1 MIAQAFESVGYPIL
15 PEVRRV
21 DADSRREILHIRH
34 HSLYTPR
41 DFDISPFFAIVKP
54 TIETGFDY
62 KQMMWDKTPLRGR
75 QDGLK
80 EGNAMLFEPKSWIF
94 ALALLAVP
102 VAAQGQT
109 VAEFYKGKTVNVYIG
124 VGVGGEYDIQARL
137 VARHIGKHI
146 PGNPTV
152 VPQNMTGAG
161 GLRMINY
168 LYNIAPKDGANI
180 GMIANAFPAMQ
191 AVGIPGVQFD
201 AAKMQWL
208 GTIAPGVETM
218 AVWHTTG
225 VKSIEDAR
233 KREVVAG
240 ASARGAITFIYPQM
254 MNEFLGTKF
263 KIVTGYPGGNQI
275 NLAME
280 RGEVEARN
288 NTWSSWK
295 ATKADWLK
303 DKKITVIAQ
312 AGPARARSRC
322 TLGRGCGSHPR
333 GAPAHRARRVRHP
346 AWPAVRDQRSAGRP
360 RRRAARGLRRHHER
374 PGVHCRD
381 QVARLRRRSGAGR
394 DDAEDRGEGAVDA
407 EGRGG
412 QGQRADGI
420 GRSATAAAGWQ

>member
-1 MIAQAFESVGYPIL
+1 
-15 PEVRRV
+15 
-21 DADSRREILHIRH
+21 
-34 HSLYTPR
+34 
-41 DFDISPFFAIVKP
+41 
-54 TIETGFDY
+54 
-62 KQMMWDKTPLRGR
+62 
-75 QDGLK
+75 
-80 EGNAMLFEPKSWIF
+80 MLFEPKLWVF

-102 VAAQGQT
+102 AAAQGQT

-201 AAKMQWL
+201 ATKMQWL
-208 GTIAPGVETM
+208 GTIAPAVETM

-225 VKSIEDAR
+225 VKSIDDAR

-280 RGEVEARN
+280 RSEVEARN

-312 AGPARARSRC
+312 AGPRAPDLDAPSVEDAARTPEERQLIELVVSG
-322 TLGRGCGSHPR
+322 TQLGRPFATNE
-333 GAPAHRARRVRHP
+333 APADRVAALRTAFAATMKDPEFIAETRALGFDIDPVLGETMQKIVEKVLSTP
-346 AWPAVRDQRSAGRP
+346 KDVAVKAK
-360 RRRAARGLRRHHER
+360 GLME
-374 PGVHCRD
+374 
-381 QVARLRRRSGAGR
+381 
-394 DDAEDRGEGAVDA
+394 
-407 EGRGG
+407 
-412 QGQRADGI
+412 
-420 GRSATAAAGWQ
+420 